1 MDSNASAP
9 AASSRL
15 PKILLRIAIAIGVVL
30 AIIAVVGF
38 LIAPRIVKAKGEE
51 ILTRELRRPT
61 TIEKVSINP
70 FVPSATIRNVVVKEP
85 DGTATFF
92 SFEELYVEGSFSS
105 LWRFAPVIDRV
116 RLIRPYTHLVR
127 FSDRRYN
134 VQDLVDEALARPRK
148 EPEPDQKPP
157 RFSVFNIE
165 VLDGRIELDDQ
176 ALEQKHEVRE
186 IEIGVPFVSSL
197 PYAREIDV
205 KPELAAV
212 VDGAAFS
219 ARGETTPFADRNEST
234 LTIDIDQLELP
245 RFLEYSP
252 VPLKFEMAS
261 GSLETRLKVL
271 FVTELNRPRDFQ
283 VSGLAAINRAKFV
296 DLRKAPLLGWQRASV
311 DIEKVDFF
319 NVVAN
324 VRSARLEQPEITAVR
339 ERDGSLNLLAFVT
352 PPPPQKARPRTEPA
366 QPSEPGAAPPS
377 AKPFTYRIDE
387 VVVTGGKAHVE
398 DRALEPRSFATDL
411 QNIELA
417 VKGISSEDGRKADVT
432 ASFDTDG
439 LGRFT
444 NTGTLQARPSFAMEG
459 KGQATGFRVGRIYPY
474 LAPVLNLDIADGTV
488 DVGAGYVV
496 TESANRIDIRISGLD
511 ATLKSLVLKYPGEA
525 QPVATI
531 PVAEIRGGDIDV
543 GKRHVVIAESV
554 IRNPTVNA
562 RRDPDGTINFA
573 RLIKQ
578 VDAKAAETGAP
589 PVSAPSAT
597 PPVPVQAA
605 APPATAQAAAPGTNE
620 AAAPGP
626 GPVTEATAA
635 GGAKPAAALPPWR
648 IDSKRSAIENL
659 TATFEDRVPKP
670 PVTTKLTAVDVVI
683 ENGSNW
689 PGTTATLNA
698 KATVNGKGTL
708 VASGPVSSNPFAAEL
723 KVETK
728 ALGFASLQPYLDGK
742 LNIALTSGA
751 LSTKG
756 TAKVD
761 AAPGKPLAVSYRG
774 DVNVTNFASVDKVN
788 REDFLNWKSLYLGG
802 IDFALEPLRV
812 RVNEIALSDFFARII
827 LSAQGRLNLQDIV
840 RQPGQAA
847 QSVTDVEMRKRPAT
861 RAPPGAGR
869 NAAPATPTAAG
880 ASPLDGSGGE
890 QAASQDAAGP
900 ATATAAPPSQGTP
913 ARAAKGAKG
922 GTGESIDTTR
932 RELAAKIP
940 ENIRIGKITLQ
951 GGDVRFS
958 DFFVRPNY
966 TANLTGIGGSVT
978 EMTVQKAGDVDLR
991 GKVDNAAP
999 VEIVGRVNALSAD
1012 LFIDLAA
1019 SATDIELPPLSPYA
1033 IKYAGYGI
1041 ERGKLTMKVK
1051 YLIENRKLAAENHLY
1066 LDQLTFGPK
1075 VESPT
1080 ATKLPVL
1087 LAVALLKD
1095 RNGVIDI
1102 DLPISG
1108 TIDDPQ
1114 FSIWG
1119 IIGKVILN
1127 LITKAVTAPFSVLAS
1142 LAGSKEEL
1150 SYIEF
1155 QPGRDKLTGPD
1166 ESKLK
1171 SLAKALD
1178 DRPQLKLDVSG
1189 RADPE
1194 ADREALRE
1202 LSIERKVQQQKWQAL
1217 RREGRAPATAEE
1229 VTVDKGEYEKYLRLA
1244 YRAED
1249 FPKPRNAI
1257 GLVKDLPV
1265 EEMENLMRTN
1275 AQVSDEDLRVLANQR
1290 AQAAKTWIVEQ
1301 GRIPADR
1308 VFLVAPK
1315 LSNEGLKD
1323 KSKATLVEFSIKQ

>member
-15 PKILLRIAIAIGVVL
+15 PKILLRIAIAIAVLL
-30 AIIAVVGF
+30 AIVAVVGF
-38 LIAPRIVKAKGEE
+38 LIAPRIAKSKGEE
-51 ILTRELRRPT
+51 ILSRELHRPT

-70 FVPSATIRNVVVKEP
+70 FVPSATIRNVVVKER
-85 DGTATFF
+85 DGTETFF

-105 LWRFAPVIDRV
+105 LWRFAPVINRV

-127 FSDRRYN
+127 FPDRKYN
-134 VQDLVDEALARPRK
+134 VQDLVDEALARPKK

-165 VLDGRIELDDQ
+165 VLDGRVEFDDQ
-176 ALEQKHEVRE
+176 VVKEKHDVSQ
-186 IEIGVPFVSSL
+186 IKVGLPFISSL
-197 PYAREIDV
+197 PYAREIEV
-205 KPELAAV
+205 QPELSALV
-212 VDGAAFS
+212 NGAAF
-219 ARGETTPFADRNEST
+219 AAKGETRPFADVNESS
-234 LTIDIDQLELP
+234 LAIDIDQLELP
-245 RFLEYSP
+245 RFLDYSP

-261 GSLETRLKVL
+261 GNLETRLKVL
-271 FVTELNRPRDFQ
+271 FVTEKNRPRDFQ
-283 VSGLAAINRAKFV
+283 VSGLAAINKAKFV
-296 DLRKAPLLGWQRASV
+296 DLRKAPLVGWQRASV

-319 NVVAN
+319 NVIAN
-324 VRSARLEQPEITAVR
+324 IRSARLEQPEITAVR
-339 ERDGSLNLLAFVT
+339 GRDGSLNLLAFVT
-352 PPPPQKARPRTEPA
+352 PPPPQTEKPRTEPA
-366 QPSEPGAAPPS
+366 KPSEPGATPPS

-387 VVVTGGKAHVE
+387 VVLTGGKAHVE
-398 DRALEPRSFATDL
+398 DRALEPRPFTTDL
-411 QNIELA
+411 ANIELA
-417 VKGISSEDGRKADVT
+417 IKGVSSEDGKKAEVT

-444 NTGTLQARPSFAMEG
+444 NTGTLAARPSFAMEG
-459 KGQATGFRVGRIYPY
+459 KGQATGFRVGRLYPY

-496 TESANRIDIRISGLD
+496 TESANKIDIRISGLD
-511 ATLKSLVLKYPGEA
+511 ATLKSLVLKYPGEQ
-525 QPVATI
+525 QPVVTV
-531 PVAEIRGGDIDV
+531 PVAEIRGGEIDV
-543 GKRHVVIAESV
+543 GKRLAVFAEVVT
-554 IRNPTVNA
+554 RNPVVNA
-562 RRDPDGTINFA
+562 RRDADGTINFA
-573 RLIKQ
+573 RIIKQ
-578 VDAKAAETGAP
+578 VDAKAVQPAVP
-589 PVSAPSAT
+589 PVAAKPAAPQSTAEAAAAAPAAAPAAAAT
-597 PPVPVQAA
+597 AEAAPAGNTKAA
-605 APPATAQAAAPGTNE
+605 APP
-620 AAAPGP
+620 
-626 GPVTEATAA
+626 
-635 GGAKPAAALPPWR
+635 PPWR
-648 IDSKRSAIENL
+648 IDFKRSASENL

-670 PVTTKLTAVDVVI
+670 PVTTKLTAVDLVL
-683 ENGSNW
+683 ENVSNY
-689 PGTTATLNA
+689 PGTTATLTA

-708 VASGPVSSNPFAAEL
+708 VASGPVTPNPFAAEL
-723 KVETK
+723 KVDTK
-728 ALGFASLQPYLDGK
+728 AVGFAFLQPYLDDR

-751 LSTKG
+751 VSTKG

-761 AAPGKPLAVSYRG
+761 AAPGKPLAVAYRG

-802 IDFALEPLRV
+802 IDFALEPLKV

-827 LSAQGRLNLQDIV
+827 LSAQGRLNLQDVV
-840 RQPGQAA
+840 REPGEAA
-847 QSVTDVEMRKRPAT
+847 QSVTDVELRKRPAP
-861 RAPPGAGR
+861 RAPPGAR
-869 NAAPATPTAAG
+869 RTPAPETQAASGP
-880 ASPLDGSGGE
+880 SPLEGSGGE
-890 QAASQDAAGP
+890 QAASQGE
-900 ATATAAPPSQGTP
+900 AAPEP
-913 ARAAKGAKG
+913 APAPESTASAGAKAAPGGKAAKSGPG
-922 GTGESIDTTR
+922 SSIDATR
-932 RELAAKIP
+932 RELTAKIP

-951 GGDVRFS
+951 GGNVKFS

-1019 SATDIELPPLSPYA
+1019 SATDIELPPLSPYS

-1041 ERGKLTMKVK
+1041 ERGKMTMKVK
-1051 YLIENRKLAAENHLY
+1051 YLIENRKLAADNHLY

-1127 LITKAVTAPFSVLAS
+1127 LITKAVTAPFSMLAS

-1150 SYIEF
+1150 SYLEF
-1155 QPGRDKLTGPD
+1155 APGSSTLDGTD
-1166 ESKLK
+1166 ETKLK
-1171 SLAKALD
+1171 SLAKALS
-1178 DRPQLKLDVSG
+1178 DRPQLKVDARGSV
-1189 RADPE
+1189 DPE
-1194 ADREALRE
+1194 TDREALRE
-1202 LSIERKVQQQKWQAL
+1202 GSIERKVRQQKWQEL
-1217 RREGRAPATAEE
+1217 RREGRAPPTANE

-1257 GLVKDLPV
+1257 GMVKDLPV
-1265 EEMENLMRTN
+1265 AEMENLMRTN
-1275 AQVSDEDLRVLANQR
+1275 AQVSDEDLRVLADQR
-1290 AQAAKTWIVEQ
+1290 AQAAKDWLVEQ
-1301 GRIPADR
+1301 GKIPAER
-1308 VFLVAPK
+1308 IFLVAPR
-1315 LSNEGLKD
+1315 LAAGEGEAKD
-1323 KSKATLVEFSIKQ
+1323 KGKATRVDFSIK

>member
-1 MDSNASAP
+1 MDSNAPAP

-15 PKILLRIAIAIGVVL
+15 PKILLRIAIAIAVL
-30 AIIAVVGF
+30 VAIVAVVGF

-70 FVPSATIRNVVVKEP
+70 FAPSATIRNVVVKEP
-85 DGTATFF
+85 DGNATFF

-127 FSDRRYN
+127 FPDRRYN
-134 VQDLVDEALARPRK
+134 VQDLVDEALARSK
-148 EPEPDQKPP
+148 QEPEPGKEHKPP

-165 VLDGRIELDDQ
+165 VLAGRIELDDQ
-176 ALEQKHEVRE
+176 ALKQKHEIRE
-186 IEIGVPFVSSL
+186 IAIGVPFISSL

-205 KPELAAV
+205 KPELAAI
-212 VDGAAFS
+212 VDGAPFA
-219 ARGETTPFADRNEST
+219 ARGETTPFADTNEST
-234 LTIDIDQLELP
+234 LAIDIDQLELP
-245 RFLEYSP
+245 RFLDYSP

-261 GSLETRLKVL
+261 GNLETRLKVL
-271 FVTELNRPRDFQ
+271 FVTEQNRPRDFQ
-283 VSGLAAINRAKFV
+283 VSGLAAINKAKFV
-296 DLRKAPLLGWQRASV
+296 DLRKAPLVGWQRASV

-324 VRSARLEQPEITAVR
+324 IRSARLEQPEITAVR

-352 PPPPQKARPRTEPA
+352 PPPPQKEKPRTEPA
-366 QPSEPGAAPPS
+366 KPSEPGTAPPS

-387 VVVTGGKAHVE
+387 VVITGGRAHVE
-398 DRALEPRSFATDL
+398 DRALEPRPFATDL

-417 VKGISSEDGRKADVT
+417 VKGISSEDGRRADVT

-488 DVGAGYVV
+488 DVGGGYVV
-496 TESANRIDIRISGLD
+496 TESANKIDIRISGLD

-525 QPVATI
+525 QALVTI
-531 PVAEIRGGDIDV
+531 PVAEIRGGEIDV
-543 GKRHVVIAESV
+543 GKRHAVFAEALSRNTVI
-554 IRNPTVNA
+554 NA
-562 RRDPDGTINFA
+562 RRDADGTINFA
-573 RLIKQ
+573 RIIKQ
-578 VDAKAAETGAP
+578 VDAKAAQAAPAPAPTAGGAEGTVQAETTPAE
-589 PVSAPSAT
+589 PS
-597 PPVPVQAA
+597 QAA
-605 APPATAQAAAPGTNE
+605 AAAETK
-620 AAAPGP
+620 
-626 GPVTEATAA
+626 TAA
-635 GGAKPAAALPPWR
+635 TTPPWR
-648 IDSKRSAIENL
+648 IDFKRSAAENL
-659 TATFEDRVPKP
+659 SATFEDRVPKP
-670 PVTTKLTAVDVVI
+670 PVTTKLTAVDLVL
-683 ENGSNW
+683 ENVSNW

-708 VASGPVSSNPFAAEL
+708 AASGPVSANPLAAEL

-728 ALGFASLQPYLDGK
+728 ALGFASLQPYLDEK

-756 TAKVD
+756 TAKVE
-761 AAPGKPLAVSYRG
+761 AAPGKPLAVAYRG
-774 DVNVTNFASVDKVN
+774 DVNVTNFASVDKVS

-802 IDFALEPLRV
+802 IDFALEPLKV

-847 QSVTDVEMRKRPAT
+847 RSVTDVEMRKRPAT

-869 NAAPATPTAAG
+869 NAAPATPTEAG

-890 QAASQDAAGP
+890 QAASQDAGGP
-900 ATATAAPPSQGTP
+900 ATATAAAPSQGTP
-913 ARAAKGAKG
+913 AKAAKGAKG
-922 GTGESIDTTR
+922 GTGESIDATR

-940 ENIRIGKITLQ
+940 ENIRIGRITLQ
-951 GGDVRFS
+951 GGNVRFS

-999 VEIVGRVNALSAD
+999 VEILGRVNALSAD

-1019 SATDIELPPLSPYA
+1019 SATDIELPPLSPYS

-1041 ERGKLTMKVK
+1041 ERGKMTMKVK
-1051 YLIENRKLAAENHLY
+1051 YLIENRKLAADNHLY

-1155 QPGRDKLTGPD
+1155 QPGRDRLTGAD
-1166 ESKLK
+1166 EAKLK

-1202 LSIERKVQQQKWQAL
+1202 LSIERKAQQQKWQAL
-1217 RREGRAPATAEE
+1217 RREGRAPATPEE

-1244 YRAED
+1244 YRAEN

-1265 EEMENLMRTN
+1265 DEMENLMRTN

-1315 LSNEGLKD
+1315 LGNEGLKD